1 MNQQY
6 VDSLEEVFFERNF
19 EFGDDPDTLQMNLKK
34 AQALFSEYEEKANKL
49 AEDVED
55 GIAFD
60 ESDAILITQS
70 YAFAKK
76 FMESFQNE
84 LSKMQ
89 QLAVPRNV
97 GAAF

>member
-1 MNQQY
+1 MTQQY

-19 EFGDDPDTLQMNLKK
+19 DFGDDPETLQDNLNK
-34 AQALFSEYEEKANKL
+34 AQALFREYEEKANKL

-70 YAFAKK
+70 YVFAKK
-76 FMESFQNE
+76 FMERFQSE
-84 LSKMQ
+84 LSNTQ
-89 QLAVPRNV
+89 SSTLAV
-97 GAAF
+97 GTAY

>member
-1 MNQQY
+1 MTQQY

-19 EFGDDPDTLQMNLKK
+19 DFGDDPETLHDNLNK
-34 AQALFSEYEEKANKL
+34 AQALFREYEEKANKL

-70 YAFAKK
+70 YVFAKK
-76 FMESFQNE
+76 FMERFQSE
-84 LSKMQ
+84 LSNTQSSTM
-89 QLAVPRNV
+89 AV
-97 GAAF
+97 GAAY

>member
-1 MNQQY
+1 MTQQY

-19 EFGDDPDTLQMNLKK
+19 DFGDDPETIQDNLNK
-34 AQALFSEYEEKANKL
+34 AQALFREYEEKANKL

-70 YAFAKK
+70 YVFAKK
-76 FMESFQNE
+76 FMERFQSE
-84 LSKMQ
+84 LSNTQ
-89 QLAVPRNV
+89 SSTLAV
-97 GAAF
+97 GAAY

>member
-1 MNQQY
+1 MTQQY

-19 EFGDDPDTLQMNLKK
+19 DFGDDPETLQDNLNK

-70 YAFAKK
+70 YVFTKK
-76 FMESFQNE
+76 FMERFQSE
-84 LSKMQ
+84 LSNTQSSTM
-89 QLAVPRNV
+89 AV
-97 GAAF
+97 GAAY

>member
-1 MNQQY
+1 MTQQY

-19 EFGDDPDTLQMNLKK
+19 DFGDDPETIQDNLNK

-70 YAFAKK
+70 YVFAKK
-76 FMESFQNE
+76 FMERFQSE
-84 LSKMQ
+84 LSNTQSSTM
-89 QLAVPRNV
+89 AV
-97 GAAF
+97 GAAY

>member
-1 MNQQY
+1 MTQQY

-19 EFGDDPDTLQMNLKK
+19 DFGDDPETLQDNLNK
-34 AQALFSEYEEKANKL
+34 AQALFREYEEKANKL

-70 YAFAKK
+70 YVFAKK
-76 FMESFQNE
+76 FMERFQSE
-84 LSKMQ
+84 LSNAQSSTM
-89 QLAVPRNV
+89 VV
-97 GAAF
+97 GAAY

>member
-1 MNQQY
+1 MTQQY

-19 EFGDDPDTLQMNLKK
+19 DFGDDPETLQDNLNK

-70 YAFAKK
+70 YVFAKK
-76 FMESFQNE
+76 FMERFQSE
-84 LSKMQ
+84 LSNTQSSTM
-89 QLAVPRNV
+89 AV
-97 GAAF
+97 GAAY

>member
-1 MNQQY
+1 MTQQY

-19 EFGDDPDTLQMNLKK
+19 DFGDDPETLQDNLNK
-34 AQALFSEYEEKANKL
+34 AQALFREYEEKANKL

-70 YAFAKK
+70 YVFAKK
-76 FMESFQNE
+76 FMERFQSE
-84 LSKMQ
+84 LSNTQSSTM
-89 QLAVPRNV
+89 AV
-97 GAAF
+97 GAAY